1 MLRTMQT
8 INADTGKRKN
18 VEPYEELANGIVLQ
32 AVDDYKALK
41 CGRIPTITEEQ
52 QLNMKKSME
61 LNIIADQKKE
71 IINFFNSKWFSI
83 LTTLKPKVLIDYLNS
98 LPYKHWKPTFQY
110 VSFNC
115 KKFAQL
121 TKDMETK
128 EIQSKILETSKK
140 KMSKDVLN
148 RLKKVKHRMVKLS
161 TVRILEK
168 AFNLAENEL
177 IIGKAEII
185 DEQEKQEKILEVY
198 NNNKNLPYKEI
209 AKIVGT
215 APAYVGKVLRN
226 AGVKRKRRFS

>member
-140 KMSKDVLN
+140 KMSKDQILIFFLKN
-148 RLKKVKHRMVKLS
+148 RALLLVVIFVTLLTAIPKFS
-161 TVRILEK
+161 VRIMIRFPFLSIVTVQSSPCLFLSIQASQPTK
-168 AFNLAENEL
+168 SGFLL
-177 IIGKAEII
+177 IR
-185 DEQEKQEKILEVY
+185 
-198 NNNKNLPYKEI
+198 
-209 AKIVGT
+209 T
-215 APAYVGKVLRN
+215 
-226 AGVKRKRRFS
+226 